1 MEAIKLNGN
10 GGWDAVCAP
19 TRSPQTVFGLVSDSV
34 ISLFVGSFAPSIS
47 DGVCELFKSEVYLIG
62 KHFHPS

>member
-1 MEAIKLNGN
+1 MEAVKLNGN

-19 TRSPQTVFGLVSDSV
+19 TMSPRTVFGLVSYSV
-34 ISLFVGSFAPSIS
+34 ISAFAGSFAPSIR
-47 DGVCELFKSEVYLIG
+47 DGVCELFKSEVFLIG